1 MKNIKLIAIPLAST
15 IKYEIGKRYNFYSF
29 KDLIVFS
36 EKRSHLTPAFFDVNR
51 YETPICGKIYIIKIN
66 YENNDFKILKEFNY
80 ERLKNSKDTELK
92 LVYGIKFHEKYNPIK
107 NQHRKRIR

>member
-1 MKNIKLIAIPLAST
+1 MKNIELIAIPLSST

-66 YENNDFKILKEFNY
+66 YE
-80 ERLKNSKDTELK
+80 KD
-92 LVYGIKFHEKYNPIK
+92 
-107 NQHRKRIR
+107 RKSVV

>member
-1 MKNIKLIAIPLAST
+1 MKNIKLIAVPLSST

-51 YETPICGKIYIIKIN
+51 Y
-66 YENNDFKILKEFNY
+66 
-80 ERLKNSKDTELK
+80 
-92 LVYGIKFHEKYNPIK
+92 
-107 NQHRKRIR
+107 